1 MLHTRRVFLAF
12 VAMLAIA
19 SVACSDDSSSSAA
32 GSTATSPGGGA
43 AVAATEKDFSI
54 AIDPT
59 EVAAGEVTFTINNE
73 GPSAHEFVVLQTDT
87 APGDLPVEDGLVP
100 EDGVTVIG
108 EAEDV
113 APSTTVPLT
122 LTLEEG
128 QYVIICNLPG
138 HYEQGMY
145 TGLKA
150 T

>member
-1 MLHTRRVFLAF
+1 MLRTRRVFFAF
-12 VAMLAIA
+12 IAVLAIA
-19 SVACSDDSSSSAA
+19 SVACSSDSSSSAA

-54 AIDPT
+54 ALDST

-73 GPSAHEFVVLQTDT
+73 GPSAHEFVVIQSDT
-87 APGDLPVEDGLVP
+87 APGDLPVEDGLVS
-100 EDGVTVIG
+100 EDGVTVVG